1 MIKDIQLNTYSDAN
15 TIKNI
20 QIDDHRNKITN
31 MFLIGIL
38 LVANLLIHILY
49 KEDKDFQEKKE
60 KL

>member
-38 LVANLLIHILY
+38 LVANLLIYILY